1 MIDTDWASAFARDWI
16 EAWNSHDMERILSHY
31 ADDFQMSSPLVVERT
46 KRSDG
51 VLQGK
56 ECIRAYWEPS
66 LAADPPLEF
75 ELIDLLVGI
84 DSITLYYRNVGKR
97 VVAETLIFDRGGLVT
112 RGMSQWAVDLD

>member
-1 MIDTDWASAFARDWI
+1 MIDRDWARAFARDWI

-31 ADDFQMSSPLVVERT
+31 SDDFQMSSPLVVERT
-46 KRSDG
+46 NRSDG

-56 ECIRAYWEPS
+56 ESIRAYWEPS
-66 LAADPPLEF
+66 LTGNPPLEF

-97 VVAETLIFDRGGLVT
+97 VVAETLIFDGDGLVT